1 MRYFKSIRQ
10 KSLGDL
16 LFFVISRTVLFA
28 LLVIMTYPV
37 YFVVAASFT
46 NPTYVNSGELL
57 FYPKGFTTLGYSRV
71 FKDSRIWLSY
81 LNTILYTVGGTF
93 LGLASCVLAGFAL
106 SRKELPGRNII
117 MAILVFTM
125 YFGGGL
131 IPTYMV
137 VKGLHLTNT
146 RFLLT
151 IMGSISVYN
160 LILIRSFFASTLPQE
175 LQDAAFI
182 DGCGKGRFF
191 FSIALPLSKAILAV
205 IALYIA
211 VFQWNSYFN
220 ALVYVTDRMKQ
231 PLQLYLREILLMAQ
245 NSADLTELD
254 PAAAAQL
261 NRMVEVIK
269 YGVIVVSTLPIICVY
284 PFLQKYFTKGVMLG
298 SIKG

>member
-1 MRYFKSIRQ
+1 MHYLKTIRQ
-10 KSLGDL
+10 KSLNDIIFFASSRIIL
-16 LFFVISRTVLFA
+16 LA
-28 LLVIMTYPV
+28 LLVLMTYPV
-37 YFVVAASFT
+37 YFVIIASFT

-57 FYPKGFTTLGYSRV
+57 LYPKGFTTLGYSQV
-71 FKDSRIWLSY
+71 FKDNRIWLSY
-81 LNTILYTVGGTF
+81 LNTIIYTVGGTA
-93 LGLASCVLAGFAL
+93 LGLSSCVLAGFAL
-106 SRKELPGRNII
+106 SRKDLPGRNIL

-125 YFGGGL
+125 YFSGGL

-137 VKGLHLTNT
+137 IKGLHLTNT

-191 FSIALPLSKAILAV
+191 FSVALPLSKAILAV

-245 NSADLTELD
+245 NTADLMELD
-254 PAAAAQL
+254 AAAAAEL